1 MKNRMMHLMGSGA
14 AVAFSLWIAG
24 PRASAQSAPEIA
36 AANAA
41 GWQVPA
47 NAVEEKNPLSPTPG
61 VLKKGREIFVGNCQM
76 CHGPAGKGDGP
87 YGDPKHPPADL
98 TAAENSDGV
107 MFYKAWNGHKD
118 PMMPAFKTILTREE
132 VWTVV
137 TYAKTLHKTSGSR

>member
-1 MKNRMMHLMGSGA
+1 MNHVTNRLGSA
-14 AVAFSLWIAG
+14 ASILLLFWMSAPYA
-24 PRASAQSAPEIA
+24 RAQSSEVA

-47 NAVEEKNPLSPTPG
+47 NAASEKNPLSPTPA

-98 TAAENSDGV
+98 TAAENSEGV
-107 MFYKAWNGHKD
+107 LFYKAWNGHKD
-118 PMMPAFKTILTREE
+118 PLMPAFKTILTRDE

-137 TYAKTLHKTSGSR
+137 TYVKTLHKPSSGS